1 MKIFFNDETVLD
13 FDKVGENLQDLFQ
26 RFAPFNNMGNFN
38 PGHLEHLDDF
48 ALRALE
54 RRLTARRDT
63 LNDALDLI
71 RQEFSRRQSSPSE
84 DIEPVE

>member
-13 FDKVGENLQDLFQ
+13 FDKMGENLQDIVQ
-26 RFAPFNNMGNFN
+26 RLTPFGNLGGFS
-38 PGHLEHLDDF
+38 GSQVEHLDDF
-48 ALRALE
+48 SLRALE

-71 RQEFSRRQSSPSE
+71 HQEWARRHTETVP
-84 DIEPVE
+84 DVVE

>member
-38 PGHLEHLDDF
+38 TSHLEHLDDF

-71 RQEFSRRQSSPSE
+71 RQEFARRQSSPSE
-84 DIEPVE
+84 DIAPAE

>member
-38 PGHLEHLDDF
+38 TNHLEHLDDF

-84 DIEPVE
+84 DIKPAE